1 MANGEGLA
9 IPSQR
14 TAAQEGLVNGD
25 GMVSWMVETIDTL
38 SSSMAILQWL
48 ER

>member
-1 MANGEGLA
+1 MGRVWPYVVNILPHRG
-9 IPSQR
+9 
-14 TAAQEGLVNGD
+14 GLVDGD

-48 ER
+48 EH